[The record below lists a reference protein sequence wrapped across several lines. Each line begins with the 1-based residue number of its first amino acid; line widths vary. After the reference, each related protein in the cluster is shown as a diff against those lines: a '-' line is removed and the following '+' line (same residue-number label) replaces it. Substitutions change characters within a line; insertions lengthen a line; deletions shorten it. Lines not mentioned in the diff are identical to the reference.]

1 MTHSAYFTWLMELG
15 MGWLGWDEET
25 TLDTR
30 MTSIVMAYEGRLKML
45 KAIFGGGEKPKEA
58 GVSMK
63 DTEGVKALMRGLSA
77 GRA

>member
-1 MTHSAYFTWLMELG
+1 
-15 MGWLGWDEET
+15 MGWMGWTEEQ

-30 MTSIVMAYEGRLKML
+30 MTSIVMAHEGRRKML
-45 KAIFGGGEKPKEA
+45 KAIFGGEDKPKEA

-63 DTEGVKALMRGLSA
+63 DAEGVKALLRGLSA